1 MFSNLDIKNNK
12 NNKIFEKIINPR
24 AREYNSFSRVEE
36 IALERSNKLLRYEPY
51 EKISVI
57 EAPNVPSLGKITALR
72 FLEWLQLNPE
82 GVISLPTGKTP
93 EFFIRWTSKFLQQWH
108 DKEIQQELI
117 TWGINPVDK
126 PDMRSYSFVQ
136 IDEFFPMDPARTNS
150 FAAYIDRF
158 YIKDF
163 GLDPKKALLM
173 NTWEFNSSYGTD
185 LGALFPDGKID
196 LSLRFRAPK
205 NDLEQGQQYAIIA
218 ADEQAMAYEDKIQT
232 LGGLGF
238 FLGGIGPDGHIAFNI
253 RGSDH
258 FSTTRLLSVNYETAA
273 AAASDLGGI
282 EVARDRVVMTIG
294 LATIVQNPTATAI
307 VFAAGEA
314 KGKVVQDA
322 IEHVPSVSYPATVL
336 QKLSGA
342 RFYVTRGAACLLVE
356 RTFAG
361 HAGDA
366 KAEQL
371 FADRALVDVAA
382 KKHKKLTDLLPEDL
396 IFDRSGSLISKKIST
411 ITDQAV
417 KVTERIKQSIEKSL
431 FDISGLS
438 FLHTAPHHDDI
449 MLGYLPYLA
458 KLTCNRENTHN
469 FVTLTSGFNAVTNSF
484 TLELLDQALE
494 FLKTPDGLRKAQN
507 NYFNPACTQS
517 RNQDLSDYLDA
528 QAISNED
535 KKQYAISCRV
545 IRSLA
550 ELLKTHDTNI
560 IISEIQKLKIYFAS
574 SYPGKKD
581 TVFVQ
586 TFKGMMREWEDEL
599 LWAHYGFGT
608 ENVYHLRLGFYTGD
622 IFTPQPGWD
631 NDIKPVFDL
640 LEKTKPDVVTV
651 ALDPEGSGP
660 DTHYKVLLSV
670 CHAVKAYV
678 QKYPERT
685 IRVWGYRN
693 VWFKFHPAEADI
705 IYPVSLNSFAVLK
718 NGFHTCF
725 ASQRSA
731 SFPNTEYDGPF
742 CDITQKVM
750 AEQYSIIKTAL
761 GSDYFDKHQH
771 PCMRSARGFNL
782 LRDMDPETFFDH
794 VLSLQKQIEL

>member
-1 MFSNLDIKNNK
+1 MLSNRDMQAH
-12 NNKIFEKIINPR
+12 KIFIPADLR
-24 AREYNSFSRVEE
+24 HYNSFSRVEE
-36 IALERSNKLLRYEPY
+36 VALERSNKLLRYEPY
-51 EKISVI
+51 EKISII

-93 EFFIRWTSKFLQQWH
+93 EFFIRWTTKFLQQW
-108 DKEIQQELI
+108 DQKDIQQELSS
-117 TWGINPVDK
+117 WGINPALK

-163 GLDPKKALLM
+163 GLDAKKALLM
-173 NTWEFNSSYGTD
+173 NTWNFKSRYGHD
-185 LGALFPDGKID
+185 LGVLFPDGKID
-196 LSLRFRAPK
+196 LSLRHRAAK
-205 NDLEQGQQYAIIA
+205 NDLEEAQLHAIIA
-218 ADEQAMAYEDKIQT
+218 ADEQAMAYEDRIRS

-253 RGSDH
+253 KGSDH
-258 FSTTRLLSVNYETAA
+258 FSTTRLLQVNYETAA
-273 AAASDLGGI
+273 AAATDLGGI

-294 LATIVQNPTATAI
+294 LSTIVQNQSATAI
-307 VFAAGEA
+307 IFAAGEA

-322 IEHVPSVSYPATVL
+322 VEHVPSVSYPATVL

-342 RFYVTRGAACLLVE
+342 RFYLTRGAACLLVE
-356 RTFAG
+356 RMFDGLKNDT
-361 HAGDA
+361 

-371 FADRALVDVAA
+371 FAERALVDVAV
-382 KKHKKLTDLLPEDL
+382 KKQKKLTDLISEDL
-396 IFDRSGSLISKKIST
+396 GTDRTGSLISKKNHDISQET
-411 ITDQAV
+411 TKVAEHIKKSIQRGLTDM
-417 KVTERIKQSIEKSL
+417 
-431 FDISGLS
+431 SGLS

-458 KLTCNRENTHN
+458 RLTCNVKNIHN
-469 FVTLTSGFNAVTNSF
+469 FVTLTSGFNAVTNIF
-484 TLELLDQALE
+484 TVALLNQALE
-494 FLKTPDGLRKAQN
+494 FLLTQDGLEKSQQK
-507 NYFNPACTQS
+507 YFDPANIKY

-528 QAISNED
+528 EAAGDED
-535 KKQYAISCRV
+535 KKERAVSCRL
-545 IRSLA
+545 IRNLIDLFKTQDIKHIVTEIES
-550 ELLKTHDTNI
+550 LKT
-560 IISEIQKLKIYFAS
+560 YFAA

-581 TVFVQ
+581 TVLVQ
-586 TFKGMMREWEDEL
+586 TLKGMIREWEDEL

-608 ENVYHLRLGFYTGD
+608 ENIYHLRLGFYTGD

-678 QKYPERT
+678 QKYPERK
-685 IRVWGYRN
+685 IRIWGYRN

-705 IYPVSLNSFAVLK
+705 MVPVSLNSFAVLK
-718 NGFHTCF
+718 NGFHACF
-725 ASQRSA
+725 ASQRAA

-750 AEQYSIIKTAL
+750 AEQYGMIKTAL
-761 GSDYFDKHQH
+761 GSEYFEKHPH